1 VTLSLFTTII
11 GALKSG
17 IELLEERERN
27 YPQRRADAL
36 KQRVD
41 RLVKDFYK
49 EYNRDPSTRSDAVL
63 DAITFELRLILSDFT
78 SIVGLKDLPN
88 KQQP

>member
-1 VTLSLFTTII
+1 MTLTLFSAII

-17 IELLEERERN
+17 LDLLEERERN

-49 EYNRDPSTRSDAVL
+49 EYNREPSQRSDAVL
-63 DAITFELRLILSDFT
+63 DAITFELGQL
-78 SIVGLKDLPN
+78 LKDFSATVST
-88 KQQP
+88 KAS

>member
-1 VTLSLFTTII
+1 MTLTLFSTII

-17 IELLEERERN
+17 LELLEERERN

-49 EYNRDPSTRSDAVL
+49 EYNREPSTRSDAVM
-63 DAITFELRLILSDFT
+63 DAITVELRLILTDFT
-78 SIVGLKDLPN
+78 AVVGSPN
-88 KQQP
+88 IPHQ